1 MRFTDLFIRR
11 PVLAVTI
18 SLMMVLF
25 GLEALRGMAIR
36 EYPKV
41 TNTVITVTTN
51 YYGAS
56 ADVIQGFITQPVE
69 QAIAQA
75 ENIDYM
81 TSSSQLGRSTITV
94 NMRLN
99 TNPNAAL
106 ADVLA
111 KVNSVRSQLPKEAD
125 DPSITSSTGSNTS
138 IVYIAFSSAVLNSSQ
153 LTDYL
158 ERVIK
163 PQLFTVPGVAKVNL
177 YGGTQFAMRIWLDP
191 LKMGAYNLSSSQVMS
206 VLQSNNYQSAPGQAT
221 GYFVLYNAEADTQV
235 NSTQQLEDLVVA
247 SHDGAVIRVRDIAK
261 VTLEKNH
268 DQYRAL
274 ANGKEAVIVAVDYSV
289 ICWVELAC
297 SWLPWATC

>member
-191 LKMGAYNLSSSQVMS
+191 LKMGAYNLSSS
-206 VLQSNNYQSAPGQAT
+206 
-221 GYFVLYNAEADTQV
+221 
-235 NSTQQLEDLVVA
+235 
-247 SHDGAVIRVRDIAK
+247 
-261 VTLEKNH
+261 
-268 DQYRAL
+268 
-274 ANGKEAVIVAVDYSV
+274 
-289 ICWVELAC
+289 
-297 SWLPWATC
+297 

>member
-138 IVYIAFSSAVLNSSQ
+138 ILYIAFSSAVLNSSQ

-163 PQLFTVPGVAKVNL
+163 P
-177 YGGTQFAMRIWLDP
+177 
-191 LKMGAYNLSSSQVMS
+191 
-206 VLQSNNYQSAPGQAT
+206 
-221 GYFVLYNAEADTQV
+221 
-235 NSTQQLEDLVVA
+235 
-247 SHDGAVIRVRDIAK
+247 
-261 VTLEKNH
+261 
-268 DQYRAL
+268 
-274 ANGKEAVIVAVDYSV
+274 
-289 ICWVELAC
+289 
-297 SWLPWATC
+297 

>member
-25 GLEALRGMAIR
+25 GLEALRSMAIR

-41 TNTVITVTTN
+41 TNTVITVATN

-125 DPSITSSTGSNTS
+125 DPTITSSTGSNTS
-138 IVYIAFSSAVLNSSQ
+138 IVYVAFSSSELNSSQ
-153 LTDYL
+153 ITDYL
-158 ERVIK
+158 DLARS
-163 PQLFTVPGVAKVNL
+163 AS
-177 YGGTQFAMRIWLDP
+177 RI
-191 LKMGAYNLSSSQVMS
+191 AYR
-206 VLQSNNYQSAPGQAT
+206 
-221 GYFVLYNAEADTQV
+221 
-235 NSTQQLEDLVVA
+235 
-247 SHDGAVIRVRDIAK
+247 H
-261 VTLEKNH
+261 
-268 DQYRAL
+268 
-274 ANGKEAVIVAVDYSV
+274 
-289 ICWVELAC
+289 
-297 SWLPWATC
+297 TC